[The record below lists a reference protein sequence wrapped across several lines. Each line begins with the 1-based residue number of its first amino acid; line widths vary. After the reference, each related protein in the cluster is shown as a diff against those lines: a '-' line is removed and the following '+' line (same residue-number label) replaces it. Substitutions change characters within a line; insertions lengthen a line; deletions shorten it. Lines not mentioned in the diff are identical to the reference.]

1 MVTFVI
7 LILLLLGFLVGLK
20 RGFILQ
26 LLHLTSFI
34 LAFIVAVMYYKDLA
48 GILEL
53 WIPYPELSDDGTW
66 AVFLDTFPLEA
77 AFYNAIAFGL
87 LFFATKIVLQI
98 IATMLD
104 FVADLPILSIF
115 NSWLGAILGFI
126 EVYLVIFVVLYI
138 IALAPV
144 TEIQA
149 WIDQSS
155 LATYMIEDT
164 PVLSEKLKD
173 IWFSNDPT
181 S

>member
-1 MVTFVI
+1 M
-7 LILLLLGFLVGLK
+7 
-20 RGFILQ
+20 
-26 LLHLTSFI
+26 
-34 LAFIVAVMYYKDLA
+34 
-48 GILEL
+48 
-53 WIPYPELSDDGTW
+53 
-66 AVFLDTFPLEA
+66 FLDTFPLEA